1 MLQSTR
7 RRGAA
12 QRPPV
17 TANVIVGL
25 VDVLDALPASFVT
38 GHARTE
44 AVRYLQRLVE
54 FCSSDE
60 YKAKRADHGKRVRAC
75 RERHADPALEPI
87 A

>member
-25 VDVLDALPASFVT
+25 VDVLDALPASFVV

-60 YKAKRADHGKRVRAC
+60 YKAMRADRVSRSRAC
-75 RERHADPALEPI
+75 QVRKAEEACA
-87 A
+87 